1 MATKQ
6 RILRADRKTVDCDE
20 FTLSGR
26 SCWITVDNLSVWLRR
41 MEDGRGLVV
50 EVYPLNREAEA
61 GPISGVGV
69 HFEQAKVS

>member
-6 RILRADRKTVDCDE
+6 RILRADRKAADCDE

-41 MEDGRGLVV
+41 MENDRGLVV

-69 HFEQAKVS
+69 QFEQAKVS

>member
-1 MATKQ
+1 MTTKQ
-6 RILRADRKTVDCDE
+6 RILRPDRKAADCDE

-41 MEDGRGLVV
+41 MENDQGLVV
-50 EVYPLNREAEA
+50 EVYPLNREVEA